1 MQGVTEAHWVE
12 FDDEPKR
19 RVFRARFR
27 RAVPLVLVIG
37 TASAFLSKGGETPF
51 QTWGWIA
58 VPIWFAGTGL
68 FLAALWGLVLLQT
81 RPFAIDVG
89 RQRVRMRGR
98 TLAFSDVDVAELDP
112 FTNNEPDMLS
122 LRFGRR
128 RGRKVSLLV
137 REGREPAITGERRAA
152 LLALIA
158 GSSITRPSSPY
169 DPKGTFARFN
179 FPGTLDKA
187 GAASVV
193 DDPPQVD
200 QPGP

>member
-1 MQGVTEAHWVE
+1 MTEAHWVE

-51 QTWGWIA
+51 QLWGWVA
-58 VPIWFAGTGL
+58 VPICFAGTGL
-68 FLAALWGLVLLQT
+68 VLAALWGVVLLQT

-89 RQRVRMRGR
+89 RGRVRIRGR
-98 TLAFSDVDVAELDP
+98 TLAFSDVDLAELDP
-112 FTNNEPDMLS
+112 VTNNEPDMLS

-128 RGRKVSLLV
+128 RGRKTSLLV
-137 REGREPAITGERRAA
+137 REGREAAITGERRAA

-158 GSSITRPSSPY
+158 GSSITRPSSPH
-169 DPKGTFARFN
+169 DPEGTFARFN
-179 FPGTLDKA
+179 FPGTLDEA

-193 DDPPQVD
+193 VDPPQVGE
-200 QPGP
+200 PGP

>member
-1 MQGVTEAHWVE
+1 MTEAQWVE

-37 TASAFLSKGGETPF
+37 TASAFLSRGGETPF

-89 RQRVRMRGR
+89 RQRVRIRGR

-112 FTNNEPDMLS
+112 ITNNEPDMLS

-128 RGRKVSLLV
+128 RGRKISLLV
-137 REGREPAITGERRAA
+137 REGREAAITGERRAA

-158 GSSITRPSSPY
+158 GSPITRPSSRH
-169 DPKGTFARFN
+169 DPEGTFARSN
-179 FPGTLDKA
+179 FPGTLDKV

-193 DDPPQVD
+193 CDPPQVGE
-200 QPGP
+200 PGP